1 MKPTLQPSQPTRP
14 WPFKVGEQLPPQCAS
29 PSLLRTLLSNLGPLA
44 EQDLAQAAG
53 LDNPNLVRALLKLDL
68 CLGKVQFVDGRY
80 QILPAPNPEE
90 QSRIEEATRFLEARG
105 FVVSRKADAQPQY

>member
-68 CLGKVQFVDGRY
+68 CLGVASRTIIWSLVKQMRVRLIPLFHGLHGRT
-80 QILPAPNPEE
+80 A
-90 QSRIEEATRFLEARG
+90 LER
-105 FVVSRKADAQPQY
+105 